1 MSSLPPVRAQIETY
15 DEIPVRLRPAY
26 ELSPLGW
33 YEPNAVGA
41 ALGAYRSALAK
52 NPDLTPFAPFAPLRK
67 LTKQEWSLLLSV
79 SAPGEERAYFL
90 RAFTAKRIKLKD

>member
-1 MSSLPPVRAQIETY
+1 MTSRPPIRAQVATY
-15 DEIPVRLRPAY
+15 DEIPRRLRPAY

-52 NPDLTPFAPFAPLRK
+52 DPDREPVAALRK
-67 LTKQEWSLLLSV
+67 LTRQEWSMLLSV
-79 SAPGEERAYFL
+79 SESGEERAYFM
-90 RAFTAKRIKLKD
+90 RAFTCKRIKLKD